1 MFVEVLRRK
10 TYFIVPIDGPAV
22 EGIIAEILRVLEF
35 DENALVV
42 ELGEVEQTHVAI
54 AEGELQQIAG
64 DVLGAGDVQEFAVHR
79 IFGLELVKGLNLIKR
94 LGPLHLLPVCHQFIP
109 VLIKPL
115 IHHVEGPAGELTLH
129 GPRRDVNRGLKPLI
143 LHMEVRRVVVAEEHR
158 DDDSVE

>member
-79 IFGLELVKGLNLIKR
+79 IFGIELVKGLNLIKR

-115 IHHVEGPAGELTLH
+115 IHH
-129 GPRRDVNRGLKPLI
+129 PRRDVNRGLKPLI